1 MYSMHS
7 MHSISVTLPAYNE
20 EENIRPM
27 VSEVVEVMARL
38 VEDGQIEDYE
48 VIVVNDGSRDN
59 TAQVVDELSQ
69 QFPAV
74 RPVDHEVNRGYGAA
88 VYTGFTSARKDL
100 VFLTDSDKQFDVS
113 EVRSLLPLL
122 DEADLVAGYRAPR
135 RDPFKR
141 RLFGTGW
148 TTLVTVLFGY
158 TVRDVDCAF
167 KLFRREIIESIDIES
182 RGATFSAEFLV
193 RAKRKGYRIREAP
206 VTHLP
211 RVAGSQTGAN
221 LHVITRAFKELIRFR
236 WRLWNE

>member
-1 MYSMHS
+1 MYSMYS
-7 MHSISVTLPAYNE
+7 MSSISVTLPAYNE

-27 VSEVVEVMARL
+27 VSEVVEVMPRL

-59 TAQVVDELSQ
+59 TAQVVRELSE

-74 RPVDHEVNRGYGAA
+74 RLVDHEVNRGYGAA

-113 EVRSLLPLL
+113 EVKSLLPLL
-122 DEADLVAGYRAPR
+122 DKADLVAGYRAPR
-135 RDPFKR
+135 RDPFTR

-148 TTLVTVLFGY
+148 TTLVTILFGY

-221 LHVITRAFKELIRFR
+221 LQVITRAFKELIRFR

>member
-1 MYSMHS
+1 
-7 MHSISVTLPAYNE
+7 MHSISVTMPAYNE

-27 VSEVVEVMARL
+27 VQEVVQVMEGL
-38 VEDGQIEDYE
+38 VKDAQIEDYE

-59 TAQVVDELSQ
+59 TADAVRELSEKL
-69 QFPAV
+69 PSV
-74 RPVDHEVNRGYGAA
+74 RLVDHEVNQGYGAA

-113 EVRSLLPLL
+113 EIRLLLPLI

-148 TTLVTVLFGY
+148 TTLVTILFGY

-193 RAKRKGYRIREAP
+193 RAKRKGYRFREVP

-221 LHVITRAFKELIRFR
+221 LHVITRAFRELIRFR
-236 WRLWNE
+236 LRLWRE